1 MRNHFL
7 YSCKYIYIFHFQ
19 IITTEIIYS
28 TLSALYNVLLNSE
41 LAKRFRIAIT
51 QRLFNYFLTKDDM
64 GIRCLTKFSVSC
76 MHMILSRSEF
86 NKVCLIPVEGDML
99 ARCLNGVDS
108 FFGGHENL
116 IATIANLGRNPQNCQ
131 IFMDVGVIGMLKS
144 IAVVNASTARD
155 VLSALLNMIPEPEIS
170 QKIGLPLPLCSPVT
184 EMLTADSKFM
194 ELLHNLSDEVPKA
207 LRLLL
212 NPTDLET
219 SGD

>member
-1 MRNHFL
+1 M
-7 YSCKYIYIFHFQ
+7 
-19 IITTEIIYS
+19 
-28 TLSALYNVLLNSE
+28 NSE

-64 GIRCLTKFSVSC
+64 EIRCLTKFSMSC

-131 IFMDVGVIGMLKS
+131 IFMDVGIIGMLKS

-170 QKIGLPLPLCSPVT
+170 QKIELPLPLCSPVT

-194 ELLHNLSDEVPKA
+194 ELLHNSSDEVPKA

-212 NPTDLET
+212 NPTNLET